1 MNYPYNPYL
10 SNPYLAQNPYQPVMS
25 SQTVQPYQ
33 QPINGIIKVNGP
45 ESAMQCQLPPNSTS
59 QPMFDNNGQV
69 FYVVS
74 TDGTGGKTIETF
86 DFSPHVQQ
94 QPVPA
99 AGDYVPRSE
108 FQALVDK
115 VNQLIGGTNGTDG
128 PVQAAAE

>member
-10 SNPYLAQNPYQPVMS
+10 SNPYLSQQAMLPQQPVL
-25 SQTVQPYQ
+25 
-33 QPINGIIKVNGP
+33 QPINGIVKVNGP

-94 QPVPA
+94 QPVQA
-99 AGDYVPRSE
+99 MGDYVPRSE
-108 FQALVDK
+108 FQALADK
-115 VNQLIGGTNGTDG
+115 VNRLIGGTNGTDG

>member
-10 SNPYLAQNPYQPVMS
+10 SNPYLSQQAMLPQQPVLQS
-25 SQTVQPYQ
+25 V
-33 QPINGIIKVNGP
+33 NGIVKVNGP
-45 ESAMQCQLPPNSTS
+45 DSAMQCQLPPNSTS

-94 QPVPA
+94 QPVPVVP
-99 AGDYVPRSE
+99 DYVPRSE
-108 FQALVDK
+108 FQALADK

-128 PVQAAAE
+128 PIQAAAE

>member
-10 SNPYLAQNPYQPVMS
+10 SNPYLPITNQGQPVMPM
-25 SQTVQPYQ
+25 T
-33 QPINGIIKVNGP
+33 QPINGIVKVNGP
-45 ESAMQCQLPPNSTS
+45 DSAMQCQLPPNSTS

-94 QPVPA
+94 PVPA
-99 AGDYVPRSE
+99 MGDYVPRSE
-108 FQALVDK
+108 FQALADK
-115 VNQLIGGTNGTDG
+115 VNQLIGGTNGIDG
-128 PVQAAAE
+128 PIQAAAE